1 MTKEPKFDITIN
13 YPTPENQKA
22 YEERVGRAVAK
33 VLIETLPPEQIDELI
48 KVYKQRK
55 LKKN

>member
-1 MTKEPKFDITIN
+1 MAKEPKFDIKIN

-33 VLIETLPPEQIDELI
+33 VLIETLPPEKIDELI
-48 KVYKQRK
+48 EKYKERK
-55 LKKN
+55 RK